1 MRNYRTYIFFALF
14 FLACLSSRAQ
24 TLHSISGNVSDE
36 SNLPLRGASIFL
48 TGRLNNTISDL
59 NGNFSLSN
67 LRSGNYNLVITMI
80 GYKTMVKDVTIHDQD
95 IKLTLQLEQQVT
107 YLNAVTVKPDKS
119 RLEYLE
125 IFKKQF
131 LGESENASHCKILN
145 SEILNF
151 TYDNKAQKLT
161 AGTDEVLT
169 IKSESLGYLIKYVLV
184 DFVYYK
190 SRNAVIYQGYPAFE
204 ELKGTPEEEAQW
216 KINRRVAFLGSIHQF
231 IRSVYEENCRASGFT
246 VYKIKNRMPL
256 DSSKT
261 GKNLIRID
269 YKQVSFDS
277 LLTVKDEH
285 FKTLN
290 FKDALYVIFTKGKE
304 QAEYANKN
312 YSLAGI
318 YSDRWLPEGQV
329 SIVNLFGPV
338 SIDENGFFKPTSNL
352 FFEGYMGWEKIAD
365 LVPYEYNPAEEN

>member
-1 MRNYRTYIFFALF
+1 MRSHIFFTLF
-14 FLACLSSRAQ
+14 FLLCQSSMAQ
-24 TLHSISGNVSDE
+24 TLYVISGNVIDE
-36 SNLPLRGASIFL
+36 RNVPLPGVTIFL
-48 TGRLNNTISDL
+48 TGRMNNSVSDV
-59 NGNFSLSN
+59 NGNFRLSN
-67 LRSGNYNLVITMI
+67 LKAGNYNLVITMI
-80 GYKTMVKDVTIHDQD
+80 GYKTVVKDITILDQD

-107 YLNAVTVKPDKS
+107 NLNAVTVKPDKS

-131 LGESENASHCKILN
+131 LGESENALQCKILN

-151 TYDNKAQKLT
+151 NYESKAQKLT

-169 IKSESLGYLIKYVLV
+169 IKSDALGYLIKYVLV
-184 DFVYYK
+184 NFIYYE

-204 ELKGTPEEEAQW
+204 ELKGTPDEEAHW
-216 KINRRVAFLGSIHQF
+216 KINRRTAFFGSIHQF
-231 IRSVYEENCRASGFT
+231 IRSVYEENCRANGFT

-261 GKNLIRID
+261 GRNLIRID

-290 FKDALYVIFTKGKE
+290 FKDALYVIYTKGKE
-304 QAEYANKN
+304 QTEYRDKS

-318 YSDRWLPEGQV
+318 YSDRWLPAGQV

-338 SIDENGFFKPTSNL
+338 TIDVNGFYKPTSNL
-352 FFEGYMGWEKIAD
+352 FFEGYMGWQKIAD
-365 LVPYEYNPAEEN
+365 LVPYEYDPAEQN

>member
-1 MRNYRTYIFFALF
+1 MRNYSTHIFFTLF
-14 FLACLSSRAQ
+14 FLFNLSSRAQ
-24 TLHSISGNVSDE
+24 TLYVIKGNVTDE
-36 SNLPLRGASIFL
+36 SNVSLPGATIFL
-48 TGRLNNTISDL
+48 TGRMNNTVSDVS
-59 NGNFSLSN
+59 GNFSLTS
-67 LRSGNYNLVITMI
+67 LKAGNYSLVVTMI
-80 GYKTMVKDVTIHDQD
+80 GYKTVVKDITIYDQD
-95 IKLTLQLEQQVT
+95 VKLTLQLEQQVT

-131 LGESENASHCKILN
+131 LGESENALQCRILN

-151 TYDNKAQKLT
+151 SFDKKAARLT

-169 IKSESLGYLIKYVLV
+169 IKNQALGYIVRYVLV
-184 DFVYYK
+184 NFVYYE

-216 KINRRVAFLGSIHQF
+216 KINRRIAFFGSIHQF
-231 IRSVYEENCRASGFT
+231 IRSVYEENCRASGFA

-261 GKNLIRID
+261 GRNLIRID

-285 FKTLN
+285 FKTLD
-290 FKDALYVIFTKGKE
+290 FKDALYVIYTKRKE
-304 QAEYANKN
+304 QAEYSNSN

-318 YSDRWLPEGQV
+318 YSDRWLP
-329 SIVNLFGPV
+329 FRT
-338 SIDENGFFKPTSNL
+338 GFDCQSFWYSN
-352 FFEGYMGWEKIAD
+352 Y
-365 LVPYEYNPAEEN
+365 

>member
-1 MRNYRTYIFFALF
+1 MRSHIFFTLV
-14 FLACLSSRAQ
+14 FLLCLNSRAQ
-24 TLHSISGNVSDE
+24 TFHSISGSVADDKNA
-36 SNLPLRGASIFL
+36 PLRGATIFL
-48 TGRLNNTISDL
+48 TGRMNNTVSDV

-67 LRSGNYNLVITMI
+67 LKAGNYNLVITMI
-80 GYKTMVKDVTIHDQD
+80 GYKTVVKDVTIHDEN
-95 IKLTLQLEQQVT
+95 IKLTFQLEQQVT

-131 LGESENASHCKILN
+131 LGESENALQCKILN

-151 TYDNKAQKLT
+151 FFDKKAEKLT

-169 IKSESLGYLIKYVLV
+169 IKNEALGYMIRYVLV
-184 DFVYYK
+184 NFVYYE

-204 ELKGTPEEEAQW
+204 ELKGTPDEEAQW
-216 KINRRVAFLGSIHQF
+216 KMNRRIAFLGSIHQF

-261 GKNLIRID
+261 GRNLIRID

-277 LLTVKDEH
+277 LLNVKDEH

-290 FKDALYVIFTKGKE
+290 FKDALYVIYTKGKE
-304 QAEYANKN
+304 QTVYRDKN
-312 YSLAGI
+312 YSFAGI

-338 SIDENGFFKPTSNL
+338 SIDVNGFYKPTSNL

-365 LVPYEYNPAEEN
+365 LVPYEFDPAEQN